1 MKQLFCL
8 LVFLGASL
16 FAESWAQTNSCQTVE
31 LYLYAKDNSGL
42 IADANIRLWRPADS
56 LSYRLKTD
64 SLGRCRAC
72 LPLAKRNIRS
82 KFDTKFFYSK
92 FFAATRRKR

>member
-42 IADANIRLWRPADS
+42 IADANIRFWRPADS

-64 SLGRCRAC
+64 SLGRCPGLFA
-72 LPLAKRNIRS
+72 LGPKGVSGPNS
-82 KFDTKFFYSK
+82 TQNFF
-92 FFAATRRKR
+92 